1 MLGKSAKR
9 SSVKPVNTNKTMNA
23 FIPENPRAVV
33 MVNDDGDVVRTS
45 SNIGSDFR
53 VEVVH
58 TDASFNSLS
67 AGLPFD
73 SARPPGVPQ
82 VLAHKKN

>member
-1 MLGKSAKR
+1 
-9 SSVKPVNTNKTMNA
+9 MNA

-33 MVNDDGDVVRTS
+33 MVNDDGDVVATS
-45 SNIGSDFR
+45 SNIGTDFR

-58 TDASFNSLS
+58 TDASFNNLSL
-67 AGLPFD
+67 GLPFD
-73 SARPPGVPQ
+73 SRRPAAVPQ